1 MNYQEIIATKI
12 LIDKYNIEFDT
23 PLAKDV
29 NRCDLEYKEL
39 RNNEK
44 RDNAEFFVEQIIISD
59 IVSIG
64 DWETYNKNI
73 NKFIEKGIQ
82 DITTIKKGNLGVY
95 SNSTNYKNSYATGG
109 SVGSCFVGNN
119 SKYSKYLINIEIS
132 YFKVN
137 DYSYF
142 VSTSLYL
149 NDYTKSVFNKIA
161 NNNSEYYYE
170 DINNFVTIDNEDLF
184 YCYADIIK
192 YEIIKNLKNDGLIF
206 FTDVDNP
213 VYSLY
218 LCNADL
224 KKGHDFGVLC
234 INGDLDTIKLNDIV
248 FNNIVKKSLFYLN
261 LNKTKKDYPREEH
274 FLSLL
279 LGYYNLHNILLSI
292 NYEQLKII
300 DDDLSG
306 NRINYEKI
314 KSINNKYFILSRIIN
329 NYETSIFSTYSGLQF
344 YDGEKWIKSESY
356 VEMAYDSIKKVKNEF
371 DNLYKDI
378 SKIYDTNRIRDDS
391 CNSKKMLTVSV
402 ITLIVSFIAMVLSI
416 IQLVF
421 PKCNYNSNKIN
432 EKNYKQK
439 NLSNNN
445 VYDISS
451 VSKKS
456 KVIVEDV
463 TQISSASETSVV
475 GDIAIISSISEVRL
489 NVIK

>member
-1 MNYQEIIATKI
+1 MNYQEIITTKV
-12 LIDKYNIEFDT
+12 LIDEYNIESDA
-23 PLAKDV
+23 PIVQNAKK
-29 NRCDLEYKEL
+29 CDLEYIK
-39 RNNEK
+39 NNVK
-44 RDNAEFFVEQIIISD
+44 SDNVEFFVEQIIISD

-64 DWETYNKNI
+64 KWETYRDNI
-73 NKFIEKGIQ
+73 NKFIDREIQGIIQ
-82 DITTIKKGNLGVY
+82 TNLIGINEGNLCVY
-95 SNSTNYKNSYATGG
+95 SYKNTYAIAG
-109 SVGSCFVGNN
+109 SVGSCIIGSN
-119 SKYSKYLINIEIS
+119 SKYSKYLRRIGINH
-132 YFKVN
+132 FKVN

-142 VSTSLYL
+142 VSISLYL
-149 NDYTKSVFNKIA
+149 NDYTKSVFNKIV
-161 NNNSEYYYE
+161 NNNLMYGFKDS
-170 DINNFVTIDNEDLF
+170 NNFGTIDNEDLF

-206 FTDVDNP
+206 FIDVDSP

-234 INGDLDTIKLNDIV
+234 INEDLDTIKTNDIV

-261 LNKTKKDYPREEH
+261 SNKTKKDYPREEH

-279 LGYYNLHNILLSI
+279 LGYYNLHNILLNI

-371 DNLYKDI
+371 DNLYKDV
-378 SKIYDTNRIRDDS
+378 SKIYDINRIRDDS
-391 CNSKKMLTVSV
+391 CNSKTM
-402 ITLIVSFIAMVLSI
+402 LIVSKRTLKVSRIAMVATIISAVATMCQLELS
-416 IQLVF
+416 
-421 PKCNYNSNKIN
+421 KNNYKSQKIN
-432 EKNYKQK
+432 EEIYKQET
-439 NLSNNN
+439 LSNDN
-445 VYDISS
+445 VATISS
-451 VSKKS
+451 ISES
-456 KVIVEDV
+456 RLAIVEDDAL
-463 TQISSASETSVV
+463 ISSASET
-475 GDIAIISSISEVRL
+475 RL
-489 NVIK
+489 NVIR